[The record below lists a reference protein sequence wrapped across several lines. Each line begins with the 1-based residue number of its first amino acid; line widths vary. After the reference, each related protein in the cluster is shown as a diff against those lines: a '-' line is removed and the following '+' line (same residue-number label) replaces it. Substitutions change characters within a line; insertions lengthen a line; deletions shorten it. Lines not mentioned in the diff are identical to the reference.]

1 MPAWSCHC
9 FSARSVALLARS
21 EFAEVT
27 EMEAP
32 VTDGQTRTSRPDT
45 REAPEGCCP
54 PLHGTPRQPYL
65 RVAAGLVGAGA
76 TEVGA
81 AERRHRPQPSTSET
95 GLSCRRGEGPRGI
108 WEAGESGLG
117 GQGRGGEIPGKES
130 TDSSLGEAYGRVRG
144 GPRGSW
150 RAEAPCIPW
159 VPPPTGWT
167 EGQLLFTSAQTLQT
181 LAGFHSFCMAGDPSV
196 IL

>member
-32 VTDGQTRTSRPDT
+32 VTDGQTRTARPDT

-95 GLSCRRGEGPRGI
+95 GLSCIRGEGPRGI
-108 WEAGESGLG
+108 WEAGEGPFGLDLEDREEGERFQARNPQIPAWGRLTGVSGAARGGLG
-117 GQGRGGEIPGKES
+117 ELKHPAFPG
-130 TDSSLGEAYGRVRG
+130 
-144 GPRGSW
+144 
-150 RAEAPCIPW
+150 C
-159 VPPPTGWT
+159 PPP
-167 EGQLLFTSAQTLQT
+167 Q
-181 LAGFHSFCMAGDPSV
+181 AGLKGSCSSPLPRPSR
-196 IL
+196 L